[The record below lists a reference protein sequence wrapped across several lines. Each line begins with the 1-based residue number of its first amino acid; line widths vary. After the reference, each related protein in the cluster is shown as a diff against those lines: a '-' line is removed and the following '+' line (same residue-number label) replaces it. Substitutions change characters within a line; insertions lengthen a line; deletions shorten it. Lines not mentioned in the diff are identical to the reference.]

1 MGSRSRKKTSR
12 EGERLQTPMEIQ
24 FDRLIQSVDEDES
37 LGDRSGLKRA
47 MKEENKQQ
55 LEQQHQPM
63 PITPTASDTN
73 LFALTTTGQSTFSF
87 AGISKPNVV
96 DQPFQEPTQISAS
109 SNESI
114 AEEPV
119 TKDEAAKIHNDDD
132 NVDSQKQHQYP
143 SRVITLRRELEE
155 GVEQEEEIVFQ
166 HPAGDNNDDDV
177 GSTGDD
183 ETRDRLVQFVGLPAH
198 PPELTAETRGWTSDN
213 YPAVLAAD
221 NQNETEE
228 GGGGDG
234 NEASYFSEHDV
245 QHFGEFRFGV
255 GVGEHPIGDMAMH
268 FFEEEEEEE
277 SDDDSS
283 AERPPIPGEVISNVD
298 DAESD
303 YDTELEFDASD
314 DSSVEPSK
322 EKELDGLMY
331 KLGMDEEGGGESY
344 EEVEV
349 EDDDEN
355 DKVNLHEQVV
365 HENIAEEGNRHAENG
380 TSAANDEPAGLKKP

>member
-1 MGSRSRKKTSR
+1 
-12 EGERLQTPMEIQ
+12 
-24 FDRLIQSVDEDES
+24 
-37 LGDRSGLKRA
+37 
-47 MKEENKQQ
+47 
-55 LEQQHQPM
+55 
-63 PITPTASDTN
+63 
-73 LFALTTTGQSTFSF
+73 
-87 AGISKPNVV
+87 
-96 DQPFQEPTQISAS
+96 
-109 SNESI
+109 
-114 AEEPV
+114 
-119 TKDEAAKIHNDDD
+119 
-132 NVDSQKQHQYP
+132 
-143 SRVITLRRELEE
+143 
-155 GVEQEEEIVFQ
+155 
-166 HPAGDNNDDDV
+166 
-177 GSTGDD
+177 
-183 ETRDRLVQFVGLPAH
+183 
-198 PPELTAETRGWTSDN
+198 
-213 YPAVLAAD
+213 
-221 NQNETEE
+221 
-228 GGGGDG
+228 
-234 NEASYFSEHDV
+234 
-245 QHFGEFRFGV
+245 
-255 GVGEHPIGDMAMH
+255 MAMH

-298 DAESD
+298 DDESD